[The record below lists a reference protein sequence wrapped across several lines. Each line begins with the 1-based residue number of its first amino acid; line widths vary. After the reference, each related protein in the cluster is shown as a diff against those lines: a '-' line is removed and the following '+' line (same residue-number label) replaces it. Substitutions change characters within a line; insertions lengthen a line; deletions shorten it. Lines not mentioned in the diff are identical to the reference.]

1 MIPKVTKLLD
11 LSQPIYHICPGWP
24 TYKLTNVTYEAMFAL
39 QGYNAERIDMNSHTG
54 THLDAPFHFFENGT
68 TVDKMPLEDFQG
80 RGIVLDLR
88 KIKTMAIEPKHLKS
102 LEGKIRKNDILLLY
116 TGWAQKRGFNKEYLY
131 EWPYI
136 TKAAADWM
144 VKQGIRCVCIDGL
157 SAGGWP
163 EGTGAPPHFVLLSH
177 NVVIIEEVY
186 MDEQLLEEDEW
197 YIIGFPLKLQGF
209 GGSPCRVVAM
219 QFATE

>member
-1 MIPKVTKLLD
+1 MIPKVKKLLD

-54 THLDAPFHFFENGT
+54 THLDAPFHFFANGT

-80 RGIVLDLR
+80 RGVVIDLR
-88 KIKTMAIEPKHLKS
+88 NINTMAIEAKHLKA
-102 LEGKIRKNDILLLY
+102 LEGTLQPADILLLY

-131 EWPYI
+131 QWPYI
-136 TKAAADWM
+136 TKDAAQWM
-144 VKQGIRCVCIDGL
+144 VDQKIKCVCIDGL

-163 EGTGAPPHFVLLSH
+163 
-177 NVVIIEEVY
+177 
-186 MDEQLLEEDEW
+186 
-197 YIIGFPLKLQGF
+197 
-209 GGSPCRVVAM
+209 
-219 QFATE
+219 